1 MSVLVEIL
9 RETPPI
15 YQDNGYPLETEVG
28 KRYVLDD
35 EMASKLIQHK
45 YARAVSEE

>member
-15 YQDNGYPLETEVG
+15 YQDSGYPLETEVG
-28 KRYVLDD
+28 KRYVL
-35 EMASKLIQHK
+35 EERTAATLIRNR

>member
-1 MSVLVEIL
+1 MSVTVEIL

-15 YQDNGYPLETEVG
+15 YQDSGYPLETEVG

-35 EMASKLIQHK
+35 KMASTLITK
-45 YARAVSEE
+45 RYARAVDE

>member
-15 YQDNGYPLETEVG
+15 YSDTGYPIEAIMG
-28 KRYVLDD
+28 RRYVLDD